1 MIQAFVENPVLLLF
15 VVIGIGYGLGSI
27 RIRGSSLGV
36 AAVLFVGLL
45 FGGLSRELHVP
56 EEIIFLG
63 LAMFVYLIG
72 LSSGPSFF
80 ATFQQ
85 RGARD
90 VVFVILMLT
99 LSAAAIAGIHL
110 WLGFQAAATAGVF
123 AGSTT
128 NTPALAGLLDV
139 IGGSNQG
146 GDYIRRTSELAVVG
160 YSLSYPMGVL
170 GAMAAIAVMQRL
182 LRVDYQQ
189 EERELGKDYP
199 VKQQIESRTLR
210 ITHQAICDTPIR
222 DLKARHEWP
231 VVFGR
236 MQRGEAMRLTN
247 WDTAFRPGDL
257 VAVVGDAR
265 ELDRVGAELG
275 EYVSTDLTADRTE
288 YDIRKIFVSNP
299 RVAGQKLAA
308 LNLQARFAAVVTRV
322 IRGDMDLLAS
332 PDTVLELGDR
342 VVFVARRRDIP
353 RLADLFGDSY
363 DALSRINLLS
373 FSLGMGLGLL
383 LGMITFQL
391 PGGVSFQL
399 GYAGGPLLVA
409 LTLGALR
416 RTGPVVWTLP
426 YGANL
431 TLQQIALSL
440 MLAGIGIN
448 SGHTFINTI
457 AQGEGGYLFL
467 AGTLISLF
475 TALVTLWIGYKLLR
489 IPFSFLIGMISN
501 QPAVLDYATTRAG
514 NKLPHI
520 GYTLMLPVAIVIK
533 ILYVQLLFLLL
544 R

>member
-27 RIRGSSLGV
+27 RIRGSKLGV

-45 FGGLSRELHVP
+45 FGGLSKELHVP

-99 LSAAAIAGIHL
+99 LSAAAIAGIHF
-110 WLGFQAAATAGVF
+110 WMGFQAAATAGVF

-170 GAMAAIAVMQRL
+170 GAMTAIALMQRL
-182 LRVDYQQ
+182 LRVDYQK

-199 VKQQIESRTLR
+199 VKQQIESRTLK
-210 ITHQAICDTPIR
+210 ITEAAVCDTPIR

-247 WDTAFRPGDL
+247 WDTTFRPGDL

-265 ELDRVGAELG
+265 ELDRVGTELG
-275 EYVSTDLTADRTE
+275 EYLTTDLTADRTE

-322 IRGDMDLLAS
+322 IRGDIDLLAS

-342 VVFVARRRDIP
+342 VLFVARRRDIP
-353 RLADLFGDSY
+353 RLAELFGDSY

-416 RTGPVVWTLP
+416 RTGPIVWTLP

-475 TALVTLWIGYKLLR
+475 TALATLWIGYKLLR